1 MSIESVMPSNHLIL
15 CLPLLL
21 LPSIFP
27 SIRFFSNELSHSSQ
41 IILAYVQITGAS
53 ASVLPVNTQGWFP
66 LLLTDLISL
75 QSKGHFQESSP
86 APQFKNINSS
96 VLSLL
101 YGPVLTLWL
110 PHEYH
115 CYPNTGIC
123 YGSWIFMSV
132 QLPNI
137 QEVLGRCRDWFL
149 LIIWQWNRNSTLIPE
164 AVFLLVYLVSFCSYG
179 ESCSRIKKS

>member
-1 MSIESVMPSNHLIL
+1 MTPWIAAHQAFLSFTISWSSLKLMSIESVMPSNHLIL

-27 SIRFFSNELSHSSQ
+27 SISPMSWTFPMSCLIAAKLF
-41 IILAYVQITGAS
+41 IAYVQIIGAS

-101 YGPVLTLWL
+101 YGPALTLWL

-115 CYPNTGIC
+115 CYPNTGLC

-137 QEVLGRCRDWFL
+137 QEALGRCRDWFL
-149 LIIWQWNRNSTLIPE
+149 LIIW
-164 AVFLLVYLVSFCSYG
+164 
-179 ESCSRIKKS
+179 